1 MQQVLTVNFDIIT
14 KWIQTYLFHL
24 MDNLPIQYFPAH
36 QFRSTQYLTGIKGVI
51 MLKDLSIAATS
62 IANFIA

>member
-1 MQQVLTVNFDIIT
+1 
-14 KWIQTYLFHL
+14 

-36 QFRSTQYLTGIKGVI
+36 QFPSTQYLTGIKGVI